1 MKYYKCGHIMTT
13 HGLKGA
19 LKIKDLSD
27 FDRFYKDSTLYIL
40 YKNEYIKVK
49 VFNKTIF
56 DNYYLVTFYDL
67 LDINLVEKYKNCDI
81 YVSELD
87 RNDDLDEDE
96 YYNSES
102 E

>member
-40 YKNEYIKVK
+40 YKNANKIHSVIK
-49 VFNKTIF
+49 TDSQIR
-56 DNYYLVTFYDL
+56 L
-67 LDINLVEKYKNCDI
+67 
-81 YVSELD
+81 
-87 RNDDLDEDE
+87 
-96 YYNSES
+96 ES
-102 E
+102 KSQL